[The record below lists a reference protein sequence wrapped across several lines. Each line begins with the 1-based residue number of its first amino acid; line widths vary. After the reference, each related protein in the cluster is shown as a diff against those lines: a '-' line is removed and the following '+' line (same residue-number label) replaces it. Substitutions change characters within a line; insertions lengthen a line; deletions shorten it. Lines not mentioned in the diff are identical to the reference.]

1 MTSLAEISITLLHQR
16 LRNRIIEILKMISL
30 PSYVV
35 KLGTDEVLELWYDFV
50 DDQKLET
57 YIEPIFTREEQEAI
71 KRFHNLLELHYDAIP
86 STYSLAELQ
95 GCLSWELVL
104 SAAKKELALFMQRGY
119 MDEEVELT

>member
-1 MTSLAEISITLLHQR
+1 MTSLSEISITLLHQR

-57 YIEPIFTREEQEAI
+57 YIEPIFTEEEQEAI
-71 KRFHNLLELHYDAIP
+71 KRFHNLLDLHYDAIP
-86 STYSLAELQ
+86 STYSLTELQ
-95 GCLSWELVL
+95 GCLSWELIL
-104 SAAKKELALFMQRGY
+104 SAAKKELALFMQRGC
-119 MDEEVELT
+119 MDEEVELS